1 MRRKAI
7 KAEELGKHNASSN
20 LCQDEGM
27 LRKRLG
33 KRWSVTSSPPYFLI
47 QSQMVL
53 LIFTRLQLQSGKTDG
68 HKGGEIMQ

>member
-7 KAEELGKHNASSN
+7 KAEELGEHNASSN

-33 KRWSVTSSPPYFLI
+33 MRWSAIFFL
-47 QSQMVL
+47 L
-53 LIFTRLQLQSGKTDG
+53 LFSDLIPEGVF
-68 HKGGEIMQ
+68 